1 MIINN
6 NGIRVQKTESGWKAL
21 DFQVPVMEKV
31 DQLVRRCLS
40 IQASGLGRRNVAAA
54 KTARALEAKN
64 RSDLDRK
71 RRRISR
77 QAHEEVTP

>member
-6 NGIRVQKTESGWKAL
+6 NGIRVQKTKEGWKAL
-21 DFQVPVMEKV
+21 DFQVPVMQKV
-31 DQLVRRCLS
+31 NQLVRRCLS
-40 IQASGLGRRNVAAA
+40 IQSAGLGRRNVAAA

>member
-6 NGIRVQKTESGWKAL
+6 NGIRVQKTQEGWKAL

-31 DQLVRRCLS
+31 DALVRRCLS
-40 IQASGLGRRNVAAA
+40 IQSAGLGRRNLAAA
-54 KTARALEAKN
+54 KTSRALEAKH
-64 RSDLDRK
+64 RSDIDLK

-77 QAHEEVTP
+77 QAHEEVKP